1 MKFKKNIEFDKTVE
15 AFKKMSLTE
24 KQRVVIDEL
33 KEILAFMDMTM
44 TLSGLK
50 CEVLYNKEILDM
62 EHNYTEDDFVES
74 VYVYINAIK
83 ELLGSYVN
91 SQIKK

>member
-1 MKFKKNIEFDKTVE
+1 
-15 AFKKMSLTE
+15 MSLTD

-50 CEVLYNKEILDM
+50 CEVLYNK
-62 EHNYTEDDFVES
+62 
-74 VYVYINAIK
+74 
-83 ELLGSYVN
+83 
-91 SQIKK
+91 

>member
-50 CEVLYNKEILDM
+50 CEVLYNKEILDI
-62 EHNYTEDDFVES
+62 EHDYTEDDFAES

-83 ELLGSYVN
+83 DLMAKYVEKE
-91 SQIKK
+91 IE

>member
-1 MKFKKNIEFDKTVE
+1 
-15 AFKKMSLTE
+15 
-24 KQRVVIDEL
+24 
-33 KEILAFMDMTM
+33 
-44 TLSGLK
+44 
-50 CEVLYNKEILDM
+50 M

-91 SQIKK
+91 NQIKK

>member
-15 AFKKMSLTE
+15 AFKLMSLTE

-50 CEVLYNKEILDM
+50 CEVLYNKEILDTQ
-62 EHNYTEDDFVES
+62 HDYTEDDFAES

-83 ELLGSYVN
+83 DLMAKYVEKE
-91 SQIKK
+91 IE